1 MCPYRSGLRRD
12 LELRVAGLGERVG
25 EPPHGGWIRTMRDAL
40 GMSSYQLARRMGF
53 SPTRVRQFE
62 REEVVGT
69 IRLSV
74 LGRAAAALNGQLW
87 YAFVPKEPLDDLV
100 LRQAYFKA
108 AAQLCVWGP
117 DHPQAGDPDLVP
129 RERIDALE
137 HLTLR
142 YMRHRDL
149 WS

>member
-1 MCPYRSGLRRD
+1 
-12 LELRVAGLGERVG
+12 
-25 EPPHGGWIRTMRDAL
+25 MRDAL

-62 REEVVGT
+62 REEVAGN

-74 LGRAAAALNGQLW
+74 LGRAAAALNCELC
-87 YAFVPKEPLDDLV
+87 YAFVPKEPLEDIV
-100 LRQAYFKA
+100 SRQAYFKA
-108 AAQLCVWGP
+108 AAHLCVWGP

-129 RERIDALE
+129 HERIDTLE
-137 HLTLR
+137 YLTLR
-142 YMRHRDL
+142 FMDHRDL